1 MCGCTMQAVLENA
14 KALSLEPLDIVD
26 VLPKR
31 WAEYLR
37 GQDKPPR

>member
-1 MCGCTMQAVLENA
+1 MQAVLENA
-14 KALSLEPLDIVD
+14 DSLSLMDLVE

-31 WAEYLR
+31 WAEYVR